1 MDMLQ
6 TRIQEILMRS
16 GPLRGLA
23 TANRGIIRNRLFL
36 LGVCMVTINILWRL
50 VRYTMHFPLWP
61 DEGMVAMN
69 FVDHGFWDIA
79 NPARHYYVQVAP
91 LFFWWTELAVT
102 KIMGLSDWSLRF
114 LPFAAGICGM
124 LLFYRL
130 STRLL
135 PAREALLAVAVFASS
150 QYPVRYAT
158 EVKPYSLDLL
168 ASVII
173 TCLGLWLWQQRT
185 SIRAW
190 LAFAFACSFALWWSF
205 TSVFVAGGVMLALLP
220 PVLRAGEW
228 KWIKFWIFTGVL
240 LTASFVL
247 SLLVFTLPM
256 KSGMGFLYGIWASA
270 FPPLDRPWV
279 IPWWLLTTHSG
290 ILLAY
295 PIGGHNFGSL
305 FTLILVITGVLVL
318 WRRNHWK
325 VWFLLAPAAMSLLAA
340 FLKLYPYG
348 ASARTNQHLAP
359 AICLLAGVGLMG
371 LLKASFTAK
380 RIPSVMIYVVAT
392 FGAIAVFGVV
402 DSAVRPYFTIYD
414 ALRRDAVI
422 EVARLSKPGDIWVVA
437 NSVYP
442 RGKSSTGYKIFSHSS
457 LEFYF
462 HVLAPCKVI
471 WDQPSEASPQ
481 PGPGATVWVLHHSCP
496 PAYGVKPEELDT
508 LLKSFVRRFG
518 APRIRRWEIDSNER
532 IEAFAFAADL
542 SMRTTRP
549 GDQEGSQT
557 DP

>member
-6 TRIQEILMRS
+6 LRKQEIVMRLGS
-16 GPLRGLA
+16 LGGLA
-23 TANRGIIRNRLFL
+23 TANRGLIRKRLFL
-36 LGVCMVTINILWRL
+36 FGVCLVTINILWRL
-50 VRYTMHFPLWP
+50 ARYALHFPLWP

-79 NPARHYYVQVAP
+79 NPARHYYVQIAP
-91 LFFWWTELAVT
+91 LFFWWAELAVT

-130 STRLL
+130 STKLL
-135 PAREALLAVAVFASS
+135 PAREALLAVAIFASS
-150 QYPVRYAT
+150 YCPVRSTT

-173 TCLGLWLWQQRT
+173 MSLGLWLWRQRT

-190 LAFAFACSFALWWSF
+190 LAFAFACSLALWCSF

-220 PVLRAGEW
+220 PILRAGEW
-228 KWIKFWIFTGVL
+228 RWIKFWIATGVVI
-240 LTASFVL
+240 TASFVL

-256 KSGMGFLYGIWASA
+256 KNAMGFLYGMWASD

-295 PIGGHNFGSL
+295 PFGGENFRSS

-318 WRRNHWK
+318 WRRDRWK
-325 VWFLLAPAAMSLLAA
+325 LWFLLAPAALSLLAA
-340 FLKLYPYG
+340 FLMLYPYG
-348 ASARTNQHLAP
+348 GSDRINQHLAP

-380 RIPSVMIYVVAT
+380 RIPSVMVFVVAT
-392 FGAIAVFGVV
+392 FGAIAVS
-402 DSAVRPYFTIYD
+402 SAVYDVVKPYYTKYD
-414 ALRRDAVI
+414 ALRRDALV

-442 RGKSSTGYKIFSHSS
+442 SCKSSTGYKIFSHSS

-462 HVLAPCKVI
+462 HALAPCKVV
-471 WDQPSEASPQ
+471 WDHPSEASAQ
-481 PGPGATVWVLHHSCP
+481 PSPGATVWLLHHSCP
-496 PAYGVKPEELDT
+496 PVYGVKPEELDT

-518 APRIRRWEIDSNER
+518 APRVRKWEIDSNER
-532 IEAFAFAADL
+532 IEAFAFTADP
-542 SMRTTRP
+542 SMRTTRS
-549 GDQEGSQT
+549 GDREGSQT
-557 DP
+557 YP